1 MNAIELANAEIGTV
15 SSRQDGS
22 VAFRVIT
29 AELRPSEAGLVLQYH
44 GKACSVTIKPHEG
57 TPEEFVKVATERE
70 QKTPSQRMHSV
81 LFLLWKHEGE
91 QGDFHAWYAQRMEKL
106 IDQIKSKLPPI

>member
-1 MNAIELANAEIGTV
+1 MNAIQLVNAEIGTV

-44 GKACSVTIKPHEG
+44 GKACKVTIQPHEG
-57 TPEEFVKVATERE
+57 VPDATITVTTGRE
-70 QKTPSQRMHSV
+70 GKAPSARMRAVLFILWKQDGQQGTFDAFYEQRMN
-81 LFLLWKHEGE
+81 LLI
-91 QGDFHAWYAQRMEKL
+91 EKL
-106 IDQIKSKLPPI
+106 KEKINE